1 MDALLLG
8 SGGWIPT
15 SRRETCCA
23 YLRDSG
29 HAMLIDAGTG
39 VQRLVE
45 NPELLAGVES
55 LDIVLTHFHLDHVAG
70 LSYLPAL
77 PLQATLWGPGEV
89 LAGASTAAL
98 VGRMFGSPL
107 FGARLEQITA
117 EIREVPSAAF
127 ELGPFALSSRVQ
139 RLHTD
144 PTLAL
149 RIGDALAYCTDT
161 AADPGNASFAEGA
174 ELLLHEAWHAGSST
188 DDETHS
194 AAGEAGRIARD
205 ASVER
210 LVLIH
215 INPLGGS
222 DDEVVAAARVEF
234 PHVSVGEDLVPL
246 WDG

>member
-23 YLRDSG
+23 YLRDGG
-29 HAMLIDAGTG
+29 HVLLLDAGTG

-45 NPELLAGVES
+45 DPGLLADVER

-77 PLQATLWGPGEV
+77 PLQATLWGPGEA
-89 LAGASTAAL
+89 LAGTPTAAIA
-98 VGRMFGSPL
+98 GRMFGSPL
-107 FGARLEQITA
+107 FGARLEQIVA
-117 EIREVPSAAF
+117 EIREVPSAPF
-127 ELGPFALSSRVQ
+127 ELGRFALSSRVQ

-144 PTLAL
+144 PTLAV
-149 RIGDALAYCTDT
+149 RIGNWLAYCTDT
-161 AADPGNASFAEGA
+161 AADPGNPGFAEGV
-174 ELLLHEAWHAGSST
+174 ELLLHEAWYPGAST
-188 DDETHS
+188 DDEIHS
-194 AAGEAGRIARD
+194 AAGEAGRIARE
-205 ASVER
+205 AGVER

-215 INPLGGS
+215 VNPLGGS
-222 DDEVVAAARVEF
+222 DEELAAAARAEF

-246 WDG
+246 